1 MRSDTSKHKG
11 LRCPISRNSL
21 SGFLLFTVQV
31 PKNQR
36 CVQQLVGPQVGVS
49 TAGQMLQSREPG
61 GRPQWGGHVLPGCAA
76 PALPPARV
84 RRVWER
90 AVGAEGLS
98 QSPARAEGGWVVF
111 RASLKFLPL
120 LPHEEMVSPSD
131 DRRGADWQSFPRR
144 CFGWSVSGTVF
155 PCKYL
160 HKLKA
165 CWTPLNPRLGCSM
178 EEEEGVQLCTA
189 LCSPCLSGSFS
200 GSLGQLRRVTACS
213 RSLGIPQLLRNL
225 FHATI

>member
-1 MRSDTSKHKG
+1 MFGCICFSVNTLLPTRSHPPKSLGSKGGAGLNCIFPDKKKKLETFLRKKPVIPSPRRLPHSWKTVRSDTSKHKG
-11 LRCPISRNSL
+11 LHCPISRNRL
-21 SGFLLFTVQV
+21 SGFLLFIVQV
-31 PKNQR
+31 PKIQR

-49 TAGQMLQSREPG
+49 TAGQMLQSWAPG

-98 QSPARAEGGWVVF
+98 RSPARAEGGWVVF

-131 DRRGADWQSFPRR
+131 DRRGAGWQSFPRR

-160 HKLKA
+160 H
-165 CWTPLNPRLGCSM
+165 N
-178 EEEEGVQLCTA
+178 
-189 LCSPCLSGSFS
+189 
-200 GSLGQLRRVTACS
+200 
-213 RSLGIPQLLRNL
+213 
-225 FHATI
+225 

>member
-1 MRSDTSKHKG
+1 MRSDTSKHKD

-21 SGFLLFTVQV
+21 SGFLLFIVQV

-90 AVGAEGLS
+90 AVGVEGLS
-98 QSPARAEGGWVVF
+98 RSPARAEGGWVVF
-111 RASLKFLPL
+111 RVSLKFLPL
-120 LPHEEMVSPSD
+120 LSHEEMVSQSD
-131 DRRGADWQSFPRR
+131 GPTIGKGQAGRVSPADALAGRCLAPCSLANICIIKGVLDHPGWVAAWKKRR
-144 CFGWSVSGTVF
+144 
-155 PCKYL
+155 
-160 HKLKA
+160 A
-165 CWTPLNPRLGCSM
+165 CSSA
-178 EEEEGVQLCTA
+178 QLCAARASLAAFPGA
-189 LCSPCLSGSFS
+189 LVSSGE
-200 GSLGQLRRVTACS
+200 
-213 RSLGIPQLLRNL
+213 
-225 FHATI
+225 